1 LNSELFI
8 NATSSE
14 VVIALLHDKRL
25 KELNRE
31 KSDAGFSVGDIFLGK
46 VKKIMPGLNAAFVD
60 VGYEKDAFL
69 HYLDLGPKILSLN
82 KFTTQSVQGQNST
95 HLLENFPFEKEI
107 VKTGKV
113 NKVLNSNQNLL
124 VQIMKEPI
132 SNKGPRLTADVSLPG
147 RFLVLIPFAD
157 NISISQKIRRFEERD
172 RLRRLVQSIKPKN
185 FGVIIR
191 TVAENI
197 SVAELDTD
205 LRDLVD
211 KWEKLWK
218 ALKGAVPPKIM
229 LGEMDR
235 SITILRD
242 MLNPS
247 FSNIYVN
254 DQKLYD
260 KIKSYL
266 HTIAPDKEGI
276 VKYYKGKEPLFEH
289 FGIDKQI
296 KSSFGRIV
304 NLKTGGYLIVEHTEA
319 LHVIDVNS
327 GHRSHSNKDQD
338 TNALEVNIEAAEEI
352 ARQLRLRDI
361 GGIIVCDFIDMR
373 NPNNRRAL
381 YEKLKDAMKT
391 DPATHTILPPS
402 KFGLVQITRERVRPQ
417 VKEKTTEKCPS
428 CGGSGEV
435 QSSILLVDQIEKDL
449 NYLVKEQNQKNVTLA
464 VHPFIEA
471 YFTKGIPSRSQK
483 WFLKYGRR
491 IRVKPVTAHHI
502 LEYHFYNKE
511 EEEIKI

>member
-1 LNSELFI
+1 MNSELFI

-31 KSDAGFSVGDIFLGK
+31 RSDAGFSVGDIFLGK

-69 HYLDLGPKILSLN
+69 HYLDLGPQFGSLN
-82 KFTTQSVQGQNST
+82 KFTTQSVHGQNST
-95 HLLENFPFEKEI
+95 ALLSDFAFEKEI
-107 VKTGKV
+107 IKTGKI
-113 NKVLNSNQNLL
+113 NKILNHNQNVI

-132 SNKGPRLTADVSLPG
+132 SNKGPRLTADISLPG
-147 RFLVLIPFAD
+147 RFLVLIPFSD
-157 NISISQKIRRFEERD
+157 KISISQKVRRLEERD

-191 TVAENI
+191 TVAENQ
-197 SVAELDTD
+197 SVEELDTD
-205 LRDLVD
+205 LKDLVD

-247 FSNIYVN
+247 FSNVYVN
-254 DQKLYD
+254 DQKLYE

-296 KSSFGRIV
+296 KSSFGKIV
-304 NLKTGGYLIVEHTEA
+304 NLRSGGYLIVEHTEA

-327 GHRSHSNKDQD
+327 GHRTQSGGDQD
-338 TNALEVNIEAAEEI
+338 ANALAVNMEAADEI

-373 NPNNRRAL
+373 NPNNRRTL
-381 YEKLKDAMKT
+381 FEKLKDEMKT

-417 VKEKTTEKCPS
+417 VKEKTTDKCPS

-435 QSSILLVDQIEKDL
+435 RSTILLVDQIEKDL
-449 NYLVKEQNQKNVTLA
+449 DYLVKEQNQKNVTLA
-464 VHPFIEA
+464 VHPFTEA
-471 YFTKGIPSRSQK
+471 YFTKGIPSRKHK
-483 WFLKYGRR
+483 WFLKYGKR
-491 IRVKPVTAHHI
+491 IRVKPVNAHHV
-502 LEYHFYNKE
+502 LEYHFYNKD

>member
-1 LNSELFI
+1 MNNELYI

-14 VVIALLHDKRL
+14 VVIALLQDKKL
-25 KELNRE
+25 KELHRE
-31 KSDAGFSVGDIFLGK
+31 KSDAGFSVGDIFLGR

-69 HYLDLGPKILSLN
+69 HYLDLGPQILSLL
-82 KFTTQSVQGQNST
+82 KFTNKAIHGQSET
-95 HLLENFPFEKEI
+95 HLLDNFPFERDI

-113 NKVLNSNQNLL
+113 NKVLNSNQNVL

-132 SNKGPRLTADVSLPG
+132 SQKGPRLTADVSLPG
-147 RFLVLIPFAD
+147 RFLVLIPFQEK
-157 NISISQKIRRFEERD
+157 ISLSQKIRRQEERD

-191 TVAENI
+191 TVAENQ
-197 SVAELDTD
+197 SVADLDAD
-205 LRDLVD
+205 LKDLIS
-211 KWEKLWK
+211 KWEKLWQ
-218 ALKGAVPPKIM
+218 ALKSAVPPKIM

-242 MLNPS
+242 MLNAS
-247 FSNIYVN
+247 FSNIFVN
-254 DQKLYD
+254 DHKLFGT
-260 KIKSYL
+260 IKSYI
-266 HTIAPDKEGI
+266 HQIAPDKEGI
-276 VKYYKGKEPLFEH
+276 VKFYKGSEPIFEH

-304 NLKTGGYLIVEHTEA
+304 NLKSGGYLIVEHTEA
-319 LHVIDVNS
+319 MHVIDINS
-327 GHRSHSNKDQD
+327 GHRTQSNKDQD
-338 TNALEVNIEAAEEI
+338 TNALDVNMEAAEEI

-373 NPNNRRAL
+373 NPNNRRTL
-381 YEKLKDAMKT
+381 YEKLKNAMQT

-428 CGGSGEV
+428 CGGSGEI

-449 NYLVKEQNQKNVTLA
+449 NYLMKEQNQKNITLA
-464 VHPFIEA
+464 VHPFLEA
-471 YFTKGIPSRSQK
+471 YFTKGIPSKSQK

-491 IRVKPVTAHHI
+491 IRVKPVSSHHI
-502 LEYHFYNKE
+502 LEYHFFNKD

>member
-1 LNSELFI
+1 MNSELYI
-8 NATSSE
+8 NATSTE

-31 KSDAGFSVGDIFLGK
+31 RSDAGFSVGDILLGK

-69 HYLDLGPKILSLN
+69 HYLDLGPNYQSLN
-82 KFTTQSVQGQNST
+82 KFTSLAIQGKST
-95 HLLENFPFEKEI
+95 TSLLADFSFEKEI
-107 VKTGKV
+107 SKTGKV
-113 NKVLNSNQNLL
+113 NKVIAHNQSLL
-124 VQIMKEPI
+124 VQVMKEPI
-132 SNKGPRLTADVSLPG
+132 SNKGPRITSDVSIPG
-147 RFLVLIPFAD
+147 RFLVLIPFSD
-157 NISISQKIRRFEERD
+157 KISISSKVRKLEERD

-191 TVAENI
+191 TVAENKT
-197 SVAELDTD
+197 VAELDTD
-205 LRDLVD
+205 LKDLIS
-211 KWEKLWK
+211 KWESLWNN
-218 ALKGAVPPKIM
+218 LKGATPPKMM

-247 FSNIYVN
+247 FSNIYIN
-254 DQKLYD
+254 DLTLYE

-266 HTIAPDKEGI
+266 HTIAPEKASI
-276 VKYYKGKEPLFEH
+276 VKHYKGKEPLFEH

-296 KSSFGRIV
+296 KASFGRVV
-304 NLKTGGYLIVEHTEA
+304 NLKSGGYIIIEHTEA
-319 LHVIDVNS
+319 LHVVDVNS
-327 GHRSHSNKDQD
+327 GHRAPANKDQD
-338 TNALEVNIEAAEEI
+338 TNALAMNLEAAEEI

-373 NPNNRRAL
+373 SPNNRKTL
-381 YEKLKDAMKT
+381 FEKMREFMKT
-391 DPATHTILPPS
+391 DPATHTVLPPS

-435 QSSILLVDQIEKDL
+435 QSTILLADQIERDL
-449 NYLVKEQNQKNVTLA
+449 HYLVKEQNQKNVTLA
-464 VHPFIEA
+464 VHPFLEA
-471 YFTKGIPSRSQK
+471 YFTKGLPSRKQR
-483 WFLKYGRR
+483 WLLKYGKS
-491 IRVKPVTAHHI
+491 INVKSVSTHHI
-502 LEYHFYNKE
+502 LEYHFYNKN